1 MGSDFSRVRDRKWLQ
16 WERAQLSP
24 ARHPLAFPR
33 EQTEWNQS
41 SEEQSAPNSPTRSTE
56 AQHDLQE
63 TQDNISQ
70 SKRSQSYPLRMQP
83 GRGAGCHTHPPSPV
97 QVNRTVAV

>member
-1 MGSDFSRVRDRKWLQ
+1 MSSDFSRVRGRKWLQ

-41 SEEQSAPNSPTRSTE
+41 SEEQTAPNSPTRSTE

-63 TQDNISQ
+63 TQDNTSQ
-70 SKRSQSYPLRMQP
+70 SKRSQLSPKDAA
-83 GRGAGCHTHPPSPV
+83 GARGWMSHTSPQPSPG
-97 QVNRTVAV
+97 